1 MDTALLV
8 ASASLSVYIP
18 GCRMSNLHHQR
29 SELISKC
36 IAIALC
42 LGLFSLTILEAVP
55 DSLLTWLSTDHET
68 ASVWSIAHAYWI
80 LLWCLVILIL
90 VVLPS
95 LMGISL
101 AYTLSTSFRYYFF
114 TTASSTGGGEKDPFG
129 LDRCCPWWL
138 KLILHMI
145 KGIFRRF
152 FRLLC
157 RGVATFCPSRRP
169 SSKRSSNV
177 ILPMTM
183 TSNNKSSESLA
194 SLTGDNNRSLP
205 VVNTTITTTTTAAS
219 IGATLLGGLGG
230 ILVALLALRTLG
242 PLVVQP
248 TLDDHNAL
256 PLAVSW
262 LCGWGL
268 LVSSILN
275 GFGSV
280 SMPHASLTGLYLKPV
295 PPEVIAKLQAER
307 ESVRQTLESKRQSL
321 KEVNVT
327 IPSATSSGNV
337 FSPKTTKTTFSNMG
351 DELSNRRNIL
361 QTEID
366 FLENLCHEM
375 AEDIDELK
383 YTQIQAAAART
394 TMGRIRFSV
403 GVVFSII
410 LLIRLF
416 SAALNI
422 WRSYTQ
428 NMDRQ
433 KHSQPDLVTS
443 ILALLL
449 GHNLVSSEKITML
462 SQVISLALT
471 AFLSFSQ
478 VRTFVKTMHVVNRKL
493 NGFCSNVVCSTNR
506 RTTKQQQLEEQ
517 KSRSHH
523 AEQNGA
529 LSLYGGAMGYL
540 AILTG
545 CCYTLTC
552 IVSIKTM
559 LPDEYC
565 VGFAKALGGSM
576 DVFTIHTAM
585 VNEVFATS
593 AAISA
598 SVLGVLFGIQRDN
611 NFRHTSTSTSSSSSK
626 AITMNGTS
634 STTSS
639 TNKYRGAEAC

>member
-18 GCRMSNLHHQR
+18 GCRASNIRHTTGHHR
-29 SELISKC
+29 AELFSKC

-42 LGLFSLTILEAVP
+42 LGLFSLAVLEVVP
-55 DSLLTWLSTDHET
+55 VSLLTWLSTDHET
-68 ASVWSIAHAYWI
+68 SAVLSIAHAYWI
-80 LLWCLVILIL
+80 LLWCLVILIM
-90 VVLPS
+90 VILPS
-95 LMGISL
+95 LMGVSL
-101 AYTLSTSFRYYFF
+101 AQNLTTSLRYVF
-114 TTASSTGGGEKDPFG
+114 TGGGDKDPFG

-138 KLILHMI
+138 KLICHMI
-145 KGIFRRF
+145 KSILRRIV
-152 FRLLC
+152 RLC
-157 RGVATFCPSRRP
+157 RGVVCAVCAVCASRIP
-169 SSKRSSNV
+169 SKRSSN
-177 ILPMTM
+177 IGLPMT
-183 TSNNKSSESLA
+183 NAKSSESLA
-194 SLTGDNNRSLP
+194 SLTVDTRSLNA
-205 VVNTTITTTTTAAS
+205 VSNTTATS
-219 IGATLLGGLGG
+219 IGATLLGSFGG
-230 ILVALLALRTLG
+230 ILVALLALGTLG
-242 PLVVQP
+242 PLVIQP
-248 TLDDHNAL
+248 TLVDHSTL
-256 PLAVSW
+256 SLAISW

-280 SMPHASLTGLYLKPV
+280 SMPHSSLAGLYLKQV

-307 ESVRQTLESKRQSL
+307 ESVKQTLESKRQNL

-327 IPSATSSGNV
+327 IPSPVSGNV
-337 FSPKTTKTTFSNMG
+337 FSAKMTNTFSNMG
-351 DELSNRRNIL
+351 DEISNRRNIL

-366 FLENLCHEM
+366 FLENLCQEM
-375 AEDIDELK
+375 GEDIEELK
-383 YTQIQAAAART
+383 YTQIQAADART

-422 WRSYTQ
+422 WRSYTM
-428 NMDRQ
+428 NVDRQ

-449 GHNLVSSEKITML
+449 GHHLVSSEKVNML

-471 AFLSFSQ
+471 ACLSFSQ
-478 VRTFVKTMHVVNRKL
+478 VRTFVKTMQVVNRKM
-493 NGFCSNVVCSTNR
+493 NGCFTNMGCNR
-506 RTTKQQQLEEQ
+506 QTKQQQQQLEN
-517 KSRSHH
+517 KSRSDD
-523 AEQNGA
+523 AA

-565 VGFAKALGGSM
+565 MGFAKALGGSM

-593 AAISA
+593 AAVSA
-598 SVLGVLFGIQRDN
+598 FILGTLFGIQRDN
-611 NFRHTSTSTSSSSSK
+611 NFRHTSTSSSSK
-626 AITMNGTS
+626 ANGS
-634 STTSS
+634 ATTSS

>member
-18 GCRMSNLHHQR
+18 GCVSNYHHTNNR
-29 SELISKC
+29 AELFSKC

-42 LGLFSLTILEAVP
+42 LGLFSLTVLEAVP
-55 DSLLTWLSTDHET
+55 VSLLTWLSTDNDHDDDET
-68 ASVWSIAHAYWI
+68 SVWSIAHAYWI

-90 VVLPS
+90 VILPS

-101 AYTLSTSFRYYFF
+101 AHTVSSSLRYYF
-114 TTASSTGGGEKDPFG
+114 TAEGDNKKDPFG

-138 KLILHMI
+138 KLIFHVI
-145 KGIFRRF
+145 KGIFCNI

-157 RGVATFCPSRRP
+157 RVVLCASR
-169 SSKRSSNV
+169 SSKRSSSNNSGNSNI
-177 ILPMTM
+177 ILPMT
-183 TSNNKSSESLA
+183 TNTIANKSTESLA
-194 SLTGDNNRSLP
+194 SLTGDNRSLP
-205 VVNTTITTTTTAAS
+205 VSNTRTS

-230 ILVALLALRTLG
+230 ILVALLSLRTFG

-248 TLDDHNAL
+248 TLTDHSIL
-256 PLAVSW
+256 SLAVSW

-307 ESVRQTLESKRQSL
+307 ESVKQTLESKRQSL
-321 KEVNVT
+321 KEANVT
-327 IPSATSSGNV
+327 IPSPTSGNV
-337 FSPKTTKTTFSNMG
+337 FSTKTTKNTFSTMG

-366 FLENLCHEM
+366 FLENLCQEM
-375 AEDIDELK
+375 AEDIEELK

-394 TMGRIRFSV
+394 TMGRIRFYV

-422 WRSYTQ
+422 WRSYTM
-428 NMDRQ
+428 NVDRQ

-449 GHNLVSSEKITML
+449 GHNLVSSEKVVSML

-478 VRTFVKTMHVVNRKL
+478 VRVFVKTMHAVNRKL
-493 NGFCSNVVCSTNR
+493 NGFCSHVVCNR
-506 RTTKQQQLEEQ
+506 QTTKQQQQQQLLET
-517 KSRSHH
+517 KSHH
-523 AEQNGA
+523 GAVEDQHHHHHGA

-593 AAISA
+593 AAVSA
-598 SVLGVLFGIQRDN
+598 FVLGVLFGIQRDN
-611 NFRHTSTSTSSSSSK
+611 NFRHTSTSSSSSSK

-634 STTSS
+634 GTS